1 MGEARVL
8 RSMRAKTEQQQQPGK
23 KEKKPENIPG
33 KFAARDDNLYLDN
46 F

>member
-1 MGEARVL
+1 MGETRVL
-8 RSMRAKTEQQQQPGK
+8 GIVRAEAEQQQQPDK

-33 KFAARDDNLYLDN
+33 KFAARDANLNLDK